1 MAKNAMDFR
10 PEEENV
16 AYIGAGVTL
25 KGEISASD
33 LIIVDGA
40 IKKKSPRA
48 SFRWGRAA
56 SSAARSAP
64 RKPTSAAGFPIISR
78 SSSCSSC
85 APPGRVE
92 GKITYGEIGAGKE
105 IVIAG
110 ELTAIEDYR
119 AAKAA
124 PAAKPA
130 AERVEIAGAPPK
142 PSSID
147 RINEAVRGGK
157 GAWAR
162 SISPPPAMRS
172 ASRRARCSA
181 AKLQRAGEAELF
193 ARPLA
198 RRAPAVYRTLLPA
211 PFV

>member
-40 IKKKSPRA
+40 VEGDVSARVLQVGQGGVIRGNVSATEADVSGWISDHIEIKQLL
-48 SFRWGRAA
+48 
-56 SSAARSAP
+56 
-64 RKPTSAAGFPIISR
+64 
-78 SSSCSSC
+78 
-85 APPGRVE
+85 E
-92 GKITYGEIGAGKE
+92 GKIAYGEIELEKGA
-105 IVIAG
+105 VIAG
-110 ELTAIEDYR
+110 ELTALEDYR
-119 AAKAA
+119 AAKPA

-147 RINEAVRGGK
+147 RINEAVRGAK
-157 GAWAR
+157 GAKGALYL
-162 SISPPPAMRS
+162 
-172 ASRRARCSA
+172 A
-181 AKLQRAGEAELF
+181 AAGDEKRVAT
-193 ARPLA
+193 
-198 RRAPAVYRTLLPA
+198 RTLLGRKTSSGG
-211 PFV
+211 